1 MISVLILTRN
11 EERDL
16 PGCLA
21 SVAWSDD
28 VHVFDSFST
37 DTTAEIARSTG
48 AHLHQRVFD
57 DYATHRNAAVQIAF
71 AHPWVLILDAD
82 ERPTPGLCSE
92 MRAAVEGASTE
103 LSGFRLR
110 RRDFL
115 FGTWLEHAQISPFY
129 IRLVRPERSLYI
141 RPVNEVIEVEGL
153 IGELKEPLD
162 HFPFSKGMTHW
173 IAKHN
178 VYSTME
184 AELVAQGQGLLK
196 LSLRTALRDPD
207 FHTRRLHQKALF
219 YRLPA
224 RPIFKWFYMVFVRRS
239 FLDGWA
245 GMTYATLQA
254 VYEYFIV
261 LKTEE
266 LKRSSATRNPP

>member
-11 EERDL
+11 EALDL

-21 SVAWSDD
+21 SVTWSDD

-37 DTTAEIARSTG
+37 DTTAEIARSSG

-57 DYATHRNAAVQIAF
+57 DYATHRNAALQINF
-71 AHPWVLILDAD
+71 VHSWVLILDAD
-82 ERPTPGLCSE
+82 ERPTPGLGSE
-92 MRAAVEGASTE
+92 MQTAVERAPAQIA
-103 LSGFRLR
+103 GFRLR

-115 FGTWLEHAQISPFY
+115 FGTWLRHAQISPFY
-129 IRLVRPERSLYI
+129 IRLVRPERAHYT
-141 RPVNEVIEVEGL
+141 RPVNEVLEIDGL

-162 HFPFSKGMTHW
+162 HFPFSKGVAHW

-184 AELVAQGQGLLK
+184 AKLIAQGGGLLHP
-196 LSLRTALRDPD
+196 SLRTALRDPD

-219 YRLPA
+219 YRFPA
-224 RPIFKWFYMVFVRRS
+224 RPLFKWLYMVAVRRS

-254 VYEYFIV
+254 IYEYFIV
-261 LKTEE
+261 LKTNE
-266 LKRSSATRNPP
+266 LKRSLTNQK

>member
-21 SVAWSDD
+21 SVAWSED

-37 DTTAEIARSTG
+37 DTTAEIARSAG

-57 DYATHRNAAVQIAF
+57 DYATHRNAALQINF
-71 AHPWVLILDAD
+71 VHPWVLILDAD
-82 ERPTPGLCSE
+82 ERPTPSLCAE
-92 MRAAVEGASTE
+92 MQAAVERASPQ

-115 FGTWLEHAQISPFY
+115 FGTWLKHAQISPYY
-129 IRLVRPERSLYI
+129 IRLVRPERSRYT
-141 RPVNEVIEVEGL
+141 RPVNEVIEVEGQ
-153 IGELKEPLD
+153 IAELKEPLD
-162 HFPFSKGMTHW
+162 HFPFSKGIAHW

-178 VYSTME
+178 MYSTME
-184 AELVAQGQGLLK
+184 AQLIAQGQGLLQP
-196 LSLRTALRDPD
+196 SLRTAFRDPD

-224 RPIFKWFYMVFVRRS
+224 RPLLKWLYMVVIRRS
-239 FLDGWA
+239 FLDGRA

-254 VYEYFIV
+254 IYEYFIV
-261 LKTEE
+261 LKTNE
-266 LKRSSATRNPP
+266 LKRSSTSQK